1 MKSLGVEK
9 KNIIKEYRKFSSW
22 NKEIKSGGLF

>member
-1 MKSLGVEK
+1 MKNLGVEK
-9 KNIIKEYRKFSSW
+9 KKMSKEYRNLAGW

>member
-9 KNIIKEYRKFSSW
+9 KKIIRDDRNFSNW